1 MIRLTQLM
9 GQRTI
14 SLADAEQTGKVAGVR
29 IAGDKVVGVH
39 TSEGLIGASEIR
51 SFEGDAIT
59 YDGSP
64 RPVDQKADSPLGRR
78 VLDEDGDELGRLADL
93 DIEADGTVTLV
104 ALDDGRT
111 IEGQALRAIGSY
123 AVIVA
128 ARPDTTLT

>member
-14 SLADAEQTGKVAGVR
+14 SLADAEHTGKVAGVR
-29 IAGDKVVGVH
+29 IKDSRVVGVH
-39 TSEGLIGASEIR
+39 TGDGLVDASEIR

-59 YDGSP
+59 HDGNP

-128 ARPDTTLT
+128 ALPDTTLT